1 MSALKPIVFKL
12 ENKNIPHT
20 LAAII
25 VFFSAIVV
33 LGGLLSLVVPT
44 IASESIL
51 FLKDLPYLVEHSVPF
66 FKGTFNLN
74 SLVQFLPDFT
84 SNIFKVATGVFSNFL
99 FLITVAFFTFYFLLE
114 ERLLQSFVS
123 RFFETSR
130 ARKIV
135 LTIRKIE
142 GRMGAWMRAELILMT
157 VIGLLVYVGLSILG
171 IKFALS
177 LAVLA
182 GLLEIVPIIGPI
194 IATVPAFLVASSVSL
209 WMGGITIIMYIIVQ
223 QLENNVIVPYIMN
236 KAVGIHPITTLVAL
250 SIGGKLGGIIGA
262 VLAVPVA
269 LLIETIIVEVVSE
282 RK

>member
-1 MSALKPIVFKL
+1 
-12 ENKNIPHT
+12 
-20 LAAII
+20 
-25 VFFSAIVV
+25 
-33 LGGLLSLVVPT
+33 
-44 IASESIL
+44 
-51 FLKDLPYLVEHSVPF
+51 
-66 FKGTFNLN
+66 
-74 SLVQFLPDFT
+74 
-84 SNIFKVATGVFSNFL
+84 
-99 FLITVAFFTFYFLLE
+99 
-114 ERLLQSFVS
+114 
-123 RFFETSR
+123 
-130 ARKIV
+130 
-135 LTIRKIE
+135 
-142 GRMGAWMRAELILMT
+142 MT